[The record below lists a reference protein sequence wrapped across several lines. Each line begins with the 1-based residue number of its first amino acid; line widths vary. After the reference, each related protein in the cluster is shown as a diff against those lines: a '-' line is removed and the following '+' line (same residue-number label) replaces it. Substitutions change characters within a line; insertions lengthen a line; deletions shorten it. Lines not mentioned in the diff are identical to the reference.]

1 MSADPS
7 HVVAALMPV
16 LARYGYLAVVALVL
30 VESFGIP
37 APGQTI
43 LIVAGLSAGAGRLN
57 VVLVATLGFLA
68 AVTGDSIG
76 YWIGRAGGRRLVLRV
91 GRYVFLTEE
100 RLDAV
105 ERFFTRH
112 GGKIVVVARFVDGL
126 RQFNGVVAGL
136 ANMRWW
142 RFLACNALGAAVWAA
157 LWTSVGY
164 FAGRHLDRVYR
175 AVERYET
182 YFLVLLV
189 AVVAVLLG
197 RWIWRRRRARAASS

>member
-16 LARYGYLAVVALVL
+16 LARYGYLAVVGLIM

-43 LIVAGLSAGAGRLN
+43 LVVAGVSAGSGRLN
-57 VVLVATLGFLA
+57 VVLVAGLGFLA
-68 AVTGDSIG
+68 AVTGDSVG
-76 YWIGRAGGRRLVLRV
+76 YWIGRSGGRRLVLRV
-91 GRYVFLTEE
+91 GRYVFLTEK

-105 ERFFTRH
+105 EGFFARH

-136 ANMRWW
+136 AGMRWW
-142 RFLACNALGAAVWAA
+142 RFLACNALGAAVWAS
-157 LWTSVGY
+157 LWTAVGY
-164 FAGRHLDRVYR
+164 FAGRHLDRIYR
-175 AVERYET
+175 EVQRYQL
-182 YFLVLLV
+182 YFLFLLV
-189 AVVAVLLG
+189 AVVAVVLA
-197 RWIWRRRRARAASS
+197 RWLWRRRRAGAAQS